1 MKKTVKVFSAAMAAA
16 LVAGAMTT
24 AVFAEDTWKFGGIGP
39 LTGGAAIYGNHAMW
53 GAEIA
58 VEEINAAGGING
70 VQIEFNAQDDEHDAE
85 KSVNAYNTLKDWG
98 MQALVGCV
106 TSAPCVAV
114 SSEAANDNM
123 FVITPSASSEEVLAA
138 GDNLFQV
145 CFTDPAQGTASA
157 KYIAEKMDA
166 KKIGVIYNASDVYSK
181 GIYATFR
188 TEAPAAGLEIVC
200 EQAFTEDSKTDFS
213 AQLQAI
219 KESGAELV
227 FLPFYYEAAATVFTQ
242 AATMEMTPIWFGVD
256 GMDGILDLEGFD
268 TSLVEGVMLLTP
280 FAADA
285 TDDAT
290 VNFVTK
296 FKEAHG
302 DVPNQFAA
310 DGYDCVYA
318 LKAAIEKSGATPDL
332 SVSELGDLLKAAFV
346 EIEVPGLTGNMA
358 WTEDG
363 KVSKVPTAV
372 VIQDGAY
379 VAFDNYTAE

>member
-1 MKKTVKVFSAAMAAA
+1 MKRFAKVTGLVLAAAAMLSAS
-16 LVAGAMTT
+16 VS
-24 AVFAEDTWKFGGIGP
+24 AEDAVWKFGGIGP
-39 LTGGAAIYGNHAMW
+39 LTGGAAIYGTHAMW

-58 VEEINAAGGING
+58 VNEINAAGGING
-70 VQIEFNAQDDEHDAE
+70 AQIEWNPQDDEHDAE

-98 MQALVGCV
+98 MQTLIGCV

-114 SSEAANDNM
+114 SAETAADNM
-123 FVITPSASSEEVLAA
+123 FTLTPSASSEAVLDA

-157 KYIAEKMDA
+157 KYIAEKMDVTKVA
-166 KKIGVIYNASDVYSK
+166 VIYNSSDVYSK

-188 TEAPAAGLEIVC
+188 TEAPNVGLEIVC

-227 FLPFYYEAAATVFTQ
+227 FLPFYYEAAAVVFTQ
-242 AATMEMTPIWFGVD
+242 AATMELSPIWFGVD
-256 GMDGILDLEGFD
+256 GMDGILGLEGFD
-268 TSLVEGVMLLTP
+268 TSLAEGVMLLTP

-285 TDDAT
+285 TDEAT
-290 VNFVTK
+290 VNFVEQ

-302 DVPNQFAA
+302 DIPNQFAA
-310 DGYDCVYA
+310 DAYDCVYA
-318 LKAAIEKSGATPDL
+318 VKAGLEKSGATADM
-332 SVSELGDLLKAAFV
+332 SVSEIGDALKAAFI
-346 EIEVPGLTGNMA
+346 EIEVNGLTGNMT

-372 VIQDGAY
+372 VIKDGAY
-379 VAFDNYTAE
+379 VAFDNYEA